1 MPGCCSPFCCVPLY
15 SILSL
20 RRSALHLPPVVAL
33 YAPDS
38 LLQTIR
44 TTVLVIWMRCLMLV
58 EYDACSRCRIL
69 RIMDEPVM
77 SCIPAHNRY
86 IKGFCKDDGEILR
99 IQSRKVF
106 RIKHRPSPS
115 PDPLHTPPAAQLQTA
130 REALSFPSGSA
141 HAVFWFLSPE
151 MPFLLRSALLFR
163 CPG

>member
-1 MPGCCSPFCCVPLY
+1 MKRGSDTGSTPVPLLCCVPLY
-15 SILSL
+15 WILSL

-58 EYDACSRCRIL
+58 EYDACSRCWIL

-77 SCIPAHNRY
+77 SGIPAHNRH
-86 IKGFCKDDGEILR
+86 IKIVCENDGEILW
-99 IQSRKVF
+99 IQYRKGF

-115 PDPLHTPPAAQLQTA
+115 PGP
-130 REALSFPSGSA
+130 
-141 HAVFWFLSPE
+141 
-151 MPFLLRSALLFR
+151 
-163 CPG
+163 